1 MPKPKPVITAQWIMT
16 SLRHVLDPTDNRT
29 IVWDGPVGRYI
40 RGGKPAVRAFAN
52 VLNKSPQFRGFKLSL
67 VPGDMQDV
75 GTVAD
80 IGAVLI
86 DWFKANGYRVIV

>member
-1 MPKPKPVITAQWIMT
+1 MPKPV
-16 SLRHVLDPTDNRT
+16 
-29 IVWDGPVGRYI
+29 

-52 VLNKSPQFRGFKLSL
+52 VLNKSPQFKGFKLSL
-67 VPGDMQDV
+67 VPGDMQAV